1 MAAPGDGTV
10 TGVAGTQPSKRSSM
24 RAIGLIGG
32 LSWESTVIYYQIINQ
47 RVRERL
53 GGSHSA
59 NSLIWSVDYT
69 TVEDLIFADRWDEV
83 SMLLTGAGRKL
94 EDLGAEVLLI
104 CSNTFSRVSD
114 DVARATSVPV
124 LHIADA
130 VGAEVRSRGMR
141 KVGLLGTRFTMEQP
155 FYRDR
160 LAAHGLDVVVPRREQ
175 RELVHRVIF
184 DELVRGVLREPSRD
198 AYARIVAGLADEG
211 AEGVILGC
219 TEIELLISE
228 KDTAIPVLPSAR
240 LHAEAAAGF
249 ALAD

>member
-1 MAAPGDGTV
+1 
-10 TGVAGTQPSKRSSM
+10 M

-59 NSLIWSVDYT
+59 DSLIWSVDYT

-83 SMLLTGAGRKL
+83 SALLADAGRKL
-94 EDLGAEVLLI
+94 QSLGAGVLLV

-114 DVARATSVPV
+114 DVARAASVPV
-124 LHIADA
+124 LHIADV
-130 VGAEVRSRGMR
+130 VGAEVRARGMR
-141 KVGLLGTRFTMEQP
+141 RVGLLGTRFTMEQP

-160 LAAHGLDVVVPRREQ
+160 LAAHGFDVVVPPREQ

-184 DELVRGVLREPSRD
+184 DELVRGVLRESSRD
-198 AYARIVAGLADEG
+198 AFARIIAGLADRG

-219 TEIELLISE
+219 TEIELLITE
-228 KDTAIPVLPSAR
+228 KDTPVPLLPSAR

-249 ALAD
+249 ALSG

>member
-1 MAAPGDGTV
+1 
-10 TGVAGTQPSKRSSM
+10 M

-59 NSLIWSVDYT
+59 DSLIWSVDYT

-83 SMLLTGAGRKL
+83 SALLADAGRKL
-94 EDLGAEVLLI
+94 QSLGAGVLLV

-114 DVARATSVPV
+114 DVARAASVPV

-130 VGAEVRSRGMR
+130 VGAAVRGRGMR
-141 KVGLLGTRFTMEQP
+141 RVGLLGTRFTMEQP

-160 LAAHGLDVVVPRREQ
+160 LAAHGFDVIVPGREQ

-184 DELVRGVLREPSRD
+184 DELVRGVLRESSRE
-198 AYARIVAGLADEG
+198 AFARIIAGLAARG

-219 TEIELLISE
+219 TEIELLITE
-228 KDTAIPVLPSAR
+228 KDTPVPLLPSAR

-249 ALAD
+249 ALSG

>member
-1 MAAPGDGTV
+1 
-10 TGVAGTQPSKRSSM
+10 M

-59 NSLIWSVDYT
+59 DSLIWSVDYT

-83 SMLLTGAGRKL
+83 SALLADAGRKL
-94 EDLGAEVLLI
+94 QSLGAGVLLV

-114 DVARATSVPV
+114 DVARAASVPV
-124 LHIADA
+124 LHIADV
-130 VGAEVRSRGMR
+130 VGAEVRARGLR
-141 KVGLLGTRFTMEQP
+141 RVGLLGTRFTMEQP

-160 LAAHGLDVVVPRREQ
+160 LAAHGFDVVVPPREQ

-184 DELVRGVLREPSRD
+184 DELVRGVLRESSRD
-198 AYARIVAGLADEG
+198 AFARIIAGLAARG

-219 TEIELLISE
+219 TEIELLITE
-228 KDTAIPVLPSAR
+228 KDTPVPLLPSAR

-249 ALAD
+249 ALSG

>member
-1 MAAPGDGTV
+1 
-10 TGVAGTQPSKRSSM
+10 M

-59 NSLIWSVDYT
+59 DSLIWSVDYT

-83 SMLLTGAGRKL
+83 SALLADAGRKL
-94 EDLGAEVLLI
+94 QSLGAGVLLV

-114 DVARATSVPV
+114 DVARAASVPV

-130 VGAEVRSRGMR
+130 VGAAVRDRGMR
-141 KVGLLGTRFTMEQP
+141 RVGLLGTRFTMEQS

-160 LAAHGLDVVVPRREQ
+160 LAAHGFDVIVPGREQ

-184 DELVRGVLREPSRD
+184 DELVRGVLRESSRE
-198 AYARIVAGLADEG
+198 AFARIIAGLAARG

-219 TEIELLISE
+219 TEIELLITE
-228 KDTAIPVLPSAR
+228 KDTPVPLLPSAR

-249 ALAD
+249 ALSG

>member
-1 MAAPGDGTV
+1 
-10 TGVAGTQPSKRSSM
+10 M
-24 RAIGLIGG
+24 RTIGLIGG
-32 LSWESTVIYYQIINQ
+32 LSWESTVIYYQIVNQ

-69 TVEDLIFADRWDEV
+69 TVEDLIFAGRWDAV
-83 SMLLTGAGRKL
+83 SALLTSAGGRL
-94 EDLGAEVLLI
+94 EALGAEVLLI

-114 DVARATSVPV
+114 DVARAASVPV

-160 LAAHGLDVVVPRREQ
+160 LAAHGFEVIVPRRDR

-184 DELVRGVLREPSRD
+184 EELVRGVLRESSRD
-198 AYARIVAGLADEG
+198 AYARIVAELADDG
-211 AEGVILGC
+211 AEAVVLGC
-219 TEIELLISE
+219 TEIELLIGE
-228 KDTAIPVLPSAR
+228 KDTAVPLLPSAR
-240 LHAEAAAGF
+240 LHAEAAAAF

>member
-1 MAAPGDGTV
+1 
-10 TGVAGTQPSKRSSM
+10 M
-24 RAIGLIGG
+24 RTIGLIGG

-59 NSLIWSVDYT
+59 DSLIWSVDYT
-69 TVEDLIFADRWDEV
+69 TVENLIFAGRWEEV
-83 SMLLTGAGRKL
+83 STLLTGAGGKL
-94 EDLGAEVLLI
+94 ADCGAEVLLI

-114 DVARATSVPV
+114 EVARAVSVPV

-130 VGAEVRSRGMR
+130 VGAEIRARGMR

-155 FYRDR
+155 FYRER
-160 LAAHGLDVVVPRREQ
+160 LAAHGFDVVVPRREQ

-184 DELVRGVLREPSRD
+184 DELVRGVIRDSSRD
-198 AYARIVAGLADEG
+198 AYAQIIADLAADG

-228 KDTAIPVLPSAR
+228 KDTAIPALPSAR

>member
-1 MAAPGDGTV
+1 
-10 TGVAGTQPSKRSSM
+10 M
-24 RAIGLIGG
+24 RTIGLIGG

-69 TVEDLIFADRWDEV
+69 TVEDLVFADRWDEV
-83 SMLLTGAGRKL
+83 STLLAEAGGKL
-94 EDLGAEVLLI
+94 EDLGAEVLLV

-114 DVARATSVPV
+114 DVARAASVPV

-130 VGAEVRSRGMR
+130 VGAEIRARGMR
-141 KVGLLGTRFTMEQP
+141 KVGLLGTRFTTEQP
-155 FYRDR
+155 FYRER

-184 DELVRGVLREPSRD
+184 EELVRGVLRESSRD
-198 AYARIVAGLADEG
+198 EYARVIADLAAEG
-211 AEGVILGC
+211 AEGVVLGC
-219 TEIELLISE
+219 TEIELLITE
-228 KDTAIPVLPSAR
+228 KDTAVPLLPSAR

-249 ALAD
+249 ALAE

>member
-1 MAAPGDGTV
+1 
-10 TGVAGTQPSKRSSM
+10 M

-59 NSLIWSVDYT
+59 DSLIWSVDYT

-83 SMLLTGAGRKL
+83 SALLADAGRKL
-94 EDLGAEVLLI
+94 QSLGAGVLLV

-114 DVARATSVPV
+114 DVARAASVPV
-124 LHIADA
+124 LHIADV
-130 VGAEVRSRGMR
+130 VGAEVRARGMR
-141 KVGLLGTRFTMEQP
+141 RVGLLGTRFTMEQP

-160 LAAHGLDVVVPRREQ
+160 LAAHGFDVVVPPREQ

-184 DELVRGVLREPSRD
+184 DELVRGVLRESSRD
-198 AYARIVAGLADEG
+198 AFARIIAGLAARG

-219 TEIELLISE
+219 TEIELLITE
-228 KDTAIPVLPSAR
+228 KDTPVPLLPSAR

-249 ALAD
+249 ALSG

>member
-1 MAAPGDGTV
+1 
-10 TGVAGTQPSKRSSM
+10 M

-59 NSLIWSVDYT
+59 DSLIWSVDYT
-69 TVEDLIFADRWDEV
+69 TVENLIFADRWDEV
-83 SMLLTGAGRKL
+83 SALLTEAGGKL
-94 EDLGAEVLLI
+94 ERLGAEVLLI

-114 DVARATSVPV
+114 DVARAANVPV

-130 VGAEVRSRGMR
+130 VGAEVRARGMR

-155 FYRDR
+155 FYRER
-160 LAAHGLDVVVPRREQ
+160 LAAHGFEVIVPGREQ

-184 DELVRGVLREPSRD
+184 EELVRGMLREPSRD
-198 AYARIVAGLADEG
+198 AYARIVADLADDG
-211 AEGVILGC
+211 AEAVILGC
-219 TEIELLISE
+219 TEIELLIGE
-228 KDTAIPVLPSAR
+228 KDTAVPVLPSAR
-240 LHAEAAAGF
+240 LHAEAAAAF
-249 ALAD
+249 ALAGPALIDQGPAH

>member
-1 MAAPGDGTV
+1 
-10 TGVAGTQPSKRSSM
+10 M
-24 RAIGLIGG
+24 RTIGLIGG
-32 LSWESTVIYYQIINQ
+32 LSWESTVVYYQIINQ

-69 TVEDLIFADRWDEV
+69 TVEDLIFADRWEEV
-83 SMLLTGAGRKL
+83 STLLTGAGRGL
-94 EDLGAEVLLI
+94 EELGADLLLV

-114 DVARATSVPV
+114 DVERAVSVPV
-124 LHIADA
+124 LHIADTL
-130 VGAEVRSRGMR
+130 GAEIRARGMR
-141 KVGLLGTRFTMEQP
+141 RVGLLGTRFTMEEP

-184 DELVRGVLREPSRD
+184 DELVRGVLRDSSRE
-198 AYARIVAGLADEG
+198 AYRKIIDDLADDG

-219 TEIELLISE
+219 TEIELLIGE
-228 KDTAIPVLPSAR
+228 KDSPIAVLPSAR

>member
-1 MAAPGDGTV
+1 
-10 TGVAGTQPSKRSSM
+10 M

-59 NSLIWSVDYT
+59 DSLIWSVDYT

-83 SMLLTGAGRKL
+83 SALLADAGRKL
-94 EDLGAEVLLI
+94 QSLGAGVLLV

-114 DVARATSVPV
+114 DVARAASVPV
-124 LHIADA
+124 LHIADT
-130 VGAEVRSRGMR
+130 VGAAVRARGMR
-141 KVGLLGTRFTMEQP
+141 RVGLLGTRFTMEQP

-160 LAAHGLDVVVPRREQ
+160 LAAHGFDVLVPGREQ

-184 DELVRGVLREPSRD
+184 DELVRGVLRESSRD
-198 AYARIVAGLADEG
+198 AFARIIAGLAARG

-228 KDTAIPVLPSAR
+228 KDTPVPLLPSAR

-249 ALAD
+249 ALSG

>member
-1 MAAPGDGTV
+1 
-10 TGVAGTQPSKRSSM
+10 M

-59 NSLIWSVDYT
+59 DSLIWSVDYT

-83 SMLLTGAGRKL
+83 SALLADAGRKL
-94 EDLGAEVLLI
+94 QSLGAGVLLV

-114 DVARATSVPV
+114 DVARAASVPV

-130 VGAEVRSRGMR
+130 VGAAVRDRGMR
-141 KVGLLGTRFTMEQP
+141 RVGLLGTRFTMEQP

-160 LAAHGLDVVVPRREQ
+160 LAAHGFDVIVPGREQ

-184 DELVRGVLREPSRD
+184 DELVRGVLRESSRD
-198 AYARIVAGLADEG
+198 AFARIIAGLAARG
-211 AEGVILGC
+211 AEGVVLGC

-228 KDTAIPVLPSAR
+228 KDTPVPLLPSAR

-249 ALAD
+249 ALSG

>member
-1 MAAPGDGTV
+1 
-10 TGVAGTQPSKRSSM
+10 M

-59 NSLIWSVDYT
+59 DSLIWSVDYT
-69 TVEDLIFADRWDEV
+69 TVENLIFADRWDEV
-83 SMLLTGAGRKL
+83 SALLTEAGGKL
-94 EDLGAEVLLI
+94 ERLGAEVLLI

-114 DVARATSVPV
+114 DVERAANVPV

-130 VGAEVRSRGMR
+130 VGAEVRARGMR

-155 FYRDR
+155 FYRER
-160 LAAHGLDVVVPRREQ
+160 LAAHGFEVIVPGREQ

-184 DELVRGVLREPSRD
+184 EELVRGMLREPSRD
-198 AYARIVAGLADEG
+198 AYARIVADLADDG
-211 AEGVILGC
+211 AEAVILGC
-219 TEIELLISE
+219 TEIELLIGE
-228 KDTAIPVLPSAR
+228 KDTAVPVLPSAR
-240 LHAEAAAGF
+240 LHAEAAAAF
-249 ALAD
+249 ALAGPALIDQGPAH

>member
-1 MAAPGDGTV
+1 M
-10 TGVAGTQPSKRSSM
+10 RS
-24 RAIGLIGG
+24 IGLIGG

-69 TVEDLIFADRWDEV
+69 LVEDLIFAGRWDEV
-83 SMLLTGAGRKL
+83 GEMLAGAGAKL
-94 EDLGAEVLLI
+94 ESAGAELLLI
-104 CSNTFSRVSD
+104 CSNTFSRVND
-114 DVARATSVPV
+114 EVAAAANVPV

-141 KVGLLGTRFTMEQP
+141 KVGLLGTRFTMEEP

-160 LAAHGLDVVVPRREQ
+160 LARHGFEVVVPGREQ

-184 DELVRGVLREPSRD
+184 EELVRGVISESSRE
-198 AYARIVAGLADEG
+198 AYARIVAGLADDG

-240 LHAEAAAGF
+240 LHAEAAARF
-249 ALAD
+249 ALSG

>member
-1 MAAPGDGTV
+1 
-10 TGVAGTQPSKRSSM
+10 M
-24 RAIGLIGG
+24 RTIGLIGG

-69 TVEDLIFADRWDEV
+69 VVEDLIFAGKWAEV
-83 SMLLTGAGRKL
+83 AEMLADAGVKL
-94 EDLGAEVLLI
+94 ETMGAELLLI
-104 CSNTFSRVSD
+104 CSNTFSRVND
-114 DVARATSVPV
+114 EVEQAASVPV

-130 VGAEVRSRGMR
+130 VGAEVSAREMR
-141 KVGLLGTRFTMEQP
+141 KVGLIGTRFTMEEA

-160 LAAHGLDVVVPRREQ
+160 LAAHGFEVIVPERDDREMIHQ
-175 RELVHRVIF
+175 VIF
-184 DELVRGVLREPSRD
+184 DELVRGVIRESSRD
-198 AYARIVAGLADEG
+198 AYARIVADLADDG

-228 KDTAIPVLPSAR
+228 KDTAIPLLPSAR

>member
-1 MAAPGDGTV
+1 
-10 TGVAGTQPSKRSSM
+10 M
-24 RAIGLIGG
+24 RTIGLIGG
-32 LSWESTVIYYQIINQ
+32 LSWESTVVYYQIINQ

-69 TVEDLIFADRWDEV
+69 TVEDLIFADRWGEV
-83 SMLLTGAGRKL
+83 STLLTGAGRSL
-94 EDLGAEVLLI
+94 EDAGADLLLV

-114 DVARATSVPV
+114 DVERAVSVPV
-124 LHIADA
+124 LHIADIL
-130 VGAEVRSRGMR
+130 GAEIRARGMR
-141 KVGLLGTRFTMEQP
+141 RVGLLGTRFTMEEP

-184 DELVRGVLREPSRD
+184 EELVRGVLSDASRD
-198 AYARIVAGLADEG
+198 AYTKIIHDLADDG

-219 TEIELLISE
+219 TEIELLISD
-228 KDTAIPVLPSAR
+228 KDSPIPVLPSAR

>member
-1 MAAPGDGTV
+1 
-10 TGVAGTQPSKRSSM
+10 M
-24 RAIGLIGG
+24 RTIGLIGG

-59 NSLIWSVDYT
+59 DSLIWSVDYT
-69 TVEDLIFADRWDEV
+69 TVEDLIFAGRWEEV
-83 SMLLTGAGRKL
+83 STLLTGAGRKL
-94 EDLGAEVLLI
+94 QEAGADLLLI

-114 DVARATSVPV
+114 DVERAVSVPV

-130 VGAEVRSRGMR
+130 VAAEVRARGMR

-160 LAAHGLDVVVPRREQ
+160 LAAHGFEVVVPPRAQ

-184 DELVRGVLREPSRD
+184 DELVRGVLRDSSRD
-198 AYARIVAGLADEG
+198 AYARIIEDLAADG

-219 TEIELLISE
+219 TEIELLIGD
-228 KDTAIPVLPSAR
+228 KDSAVPVLESAR

-249 ALAD
+249 ALTG

>member
-1 MAAPGDGTV
+1 
-10 TGVAGTQPSKRSSM
+10 M

-59 NSLIWSVDYT
+59 DSLIWSVDYT

-83 SMLLTGAGRKL
+83 SALLADAGRKL
-94 EDLGAEVLLI
+94 QSLGAGVLLV

-114 DVARATSVPV
+114 DVARAASVPV
-124 LHIADA
+124 LHIADV
-130 VGAEVRSRGMR
+130 VGAEVRARGMR
-141 KVGLLGTRFTMEQP
+141 RVGLLGTRFTMEQP

-160 LAAHGLDVVVPRREQ
+160 LAAHGFDVVVPPRQQ

-184 DELVRGVLREPSRD
+184 DELVRGVLRESSRD
-198 AYARIVAGLADEG
+198 AFARIIAGLADRG

-219 TEIELLISE
+219 TEIELLITE
-228 KDTAIPVLPSAR
+228 KDTPVPLLPSAR

-249 ALAD
+249 ALSG

>member
-1 MAAPGDGTV
+1 
-10 TGVAGTQPSKRSSM
+10 M
-24 RAIGLIGG
+24 RTIGLIGG

-69 TVEDLIFADRWDEV
+69 TVEDLIFADRWDDV
-83 SMLLTGAGRKL
+83 SALLTGAGRKL
-94 EDLGAEVLLI
+94 QELGADVLLV

-114 DVARATSVPV
+114 DVAGAARVPV
-124 LHIADA
+124 LHIADT
-130 VGAEVRSRGMR
+130 VGAEVRARGMR

-160 LAAHGLDVVVPRREQ
+160 LAAHGLDVIVPRREQ

-184 DELVRGVLREPSRD
+184 EELVRGVISEPSRD
-198 AYARIVAGLADEG
+198 AYARIVADLADDG

-219 TEIELLISE
+219 TEIELLLSE
-228 KDTAIPVLPSAR
+228 KDTAVPVLPSAR
-240 LHAEAAAGF
+240 LHAEAAAAF
-249 ALAD
+249 ALAG